1 MSSTRELN
9 PRRFSQILV
18 GVDDSPDAQL
28 AFRFAMNRA
37 KQDDAELDLVTVIE
51 ENDINIYQALD
62 KNFITQKRAEL
73 EKHLQEYRKIALE
86 FGIKKVQTYIAEG
99 EAGETIVKNVI
110 PRVNPDLLVIGS
122 SSKTGMAKYF
132 GSQASYMAKYAPISV
147 LVVR

>member
-1 MSSTRELN
+1 MMSSREFN
-9 PRRFSQILV
+9 PKRFSKILV

-37 KQDDAELDLVTVIE
+37 KQDDSELDLVTVIE

-62 KNFITQKRAEL
+62 KNFITQKRTEL
-73 EKHLQEYRKIALE
+73 EKHLQNYRKIALE

-110 PRVNPDLLVIGS
+110 PSVDPDLLVIGS

-132 GSQASYMAKYAPISV
+132 GSQAS
-147 LVVR
+147 

>member
-1 MSSTRELN
+1 MSSREFN
-9 PRRFSQILV
+9 PKRFSKILV

-37 KQDDAELDLVTVIE
+37 KQDDSELDLVTVIE

-62 KNFITQKRAEL
+62 KNFITQK
-73 EKHLQEYRKIALE
+73 
-86 FGIKKVQTYIAEG
+86 VQTYIAEG

-110 PRVNPDLLVIGS
+110 PSVDPDLLVIGS

-132 GSQASYMAKYAPISV
+132 GSQASYMAKHAPISV

>member
-62 KNFITQKRAEL
+62 KNFITQKIL
-73 EKHLQEYRKIALE
+73 S
-86 FGIKKVQTYIAEG
+86 
-99 EAGETIVKNVI
+99 
-110 PRVNPDLLVIGS
+110 P
-122 SSKTGMAKYF
+122 
-132 GSQASYMAKYAPISV
+132 
-147 LVVR
+147 